1 MLFCYGEMNKYYF
14 YLFSAS
20 CSVAQFLKA
29 NIAQYKPCYFCN
41 NAHTAYFLFILKPVK
56 KHYFTTFSILF
67 TLPVRLLFLHTLQG
81 MLFHKFKYP
90 VHYRSYKN
98 RNEYSCGKVDY
109 AVKI

>member
-1 MLFCYGEMNKYYF
+1 MQVVQLHSFKGKYCTIQAV
-14 YLFSAS
+14 L
-20 CSVAQFLKA
+20 
-29 NIAQYKPCYFCN
+29 FCN

-56 KHYFTTFSILF
+56 KALFYDFFNFVYFTCLTA
-67 TLPVRLLFLHTLQG
+67 FLHTLQG

-90 VHYRSYKN
+90 VRNRSYKN